1 MYLLASIIARIVGE
15 CGIIAP
21 RDAPRKKTL
30 LNRIYVAL
38 DLETTG
44 LDPQRDSIL
53 EIGAVKF
60 RGDEILDTFTSL
72 VNPGRPVP
80 LKITELTGIE
90 DAMVQNAPSLWSVL
104 PRLSAFVRDLPVIG
118 HNVAFDLGFLRRQ
131 KVLLSNES
139 LDTFELAGILVPH
152 EERYSLG
159 KLTQALGVQEPQD
172 HRALGDAQLA
182 YQLFIK
188 LFDRAC
194 QIPTSTLQEIVELSQ
209 QVRWTPGQ
217 FFEDALKAAA
227 RGAFEAGSIGAQIAA
242 KQAAQKRKTKKA
254 SASSTPMFLPALDA
268 KPLRPSGDASRVPL
282 DVDALAALLEP
293 GGPLSQQFPGYEFR
307 PQQVQMLRA
316 VSQSLNEGS
325 HALVEAG
332 TGTGKSLAYL
342 LPAVHW
348 AHANGQRVVVST
360 NTINLQEQLYHKDL
374 PDLARILSFEFQA
387 AVLKGR
393 SHYLCASRLKALRHA
408 GPASPEEMRVLCKVL
423 LWLPGT
429 VTGDGDELFL
439 PTPVERAVWSRLSAD
454 NEACTPERCA
464 AAQRGECF
472 FYRARKAA
480 ESAHLI
486 IVNHALLLA
495 DIAVDNRA
503 LPEYDYLIVDE
514 AHHLE
519 GATTQQ
525 LSFSVDRNGMQ
536 RLLADIGKV
545 GEGRRAPG
553 LLADL
558 IGRVRHAVPDELAR
572 PVESFVNQAA
582 KTVEG
587 LMRQSDDLFDQVAQF
602 VESAKED
609 KGGEYSFKLR
619 LVPAVRA
626 QPAWSSIE
634 VACDN
639 LGKGLFA
646 VADGL
651 ARLGQALNDLDE
663 YDIPD
668 AQDLLARVL
677 GLRREV
683 AKVREQLYAILC
695 EPESSG
701 IYWAELASDQ
711 NGGWRGGNRLLSLHS
726 APLHTGPLV
735 EKHLFKSKKSV
746 VMTSATLRTGGTFDF
761 IKERLHAWDA
771 DELSVGSPF
780 DFKRSTLLY
789 LVADVPEPGAQ
800 GYQRALEQG
809 LISLCRAMGGRTL
822 VLFTSYSQLRA
833 TNKALAPALVK
844 DDITVYEQS
853 DGSSRRQ
860 LLENFKHAERGVL
873 LGTRS
878 FWEGVDV
885 PGEALSCLA
894 IVRLPFA
901 VPTDPVFAARS
912 ETFDQAF
919 TEYSVPDAI
928 LRFRQGF
935 GRLIRTATDRGVVVV
950 FDRRLLTKTYGQTFL
965 KSLPE
970 CTVRRGTLLELAGAV
985 AEWVKR

>member
-1 MYLLASIIARIVGE
+1 
-15 CGIIAP
+15 
-21 RDAPRKKTL
+21 
-30 LNRIYVAL
+30 
-38 DLETTG
+38 
-44 LDPQRDSIL
+44 
-53 EIGAVKF
+53 
-60 RGDEILDTFTSL
+60 
-72 VNPGRPVP
+72 
-80 LKITELTGIE
+80 
-90 DAMVQNAPSLWSVL
+90 
-104 PRLSAFVRDLPVIG
+104 
-118 HNVAFDLGFLRRQ
+118 
-131 KVLLSNES
+131 
-139 LDTFELAGILVPH
+139 
-152 EERYSLG
+152 
-159 KLTQALGVQEPQD
+159 
-172 HRALGDAQLA
+172 
-182 YQLFIK
+182 
-188 LFDRAC
+188 
-194 QIPTSTLQEIVELSQ
+194 
-209 QVRWTPGQ
+209 
-217 FFEDALKAAA
+217 
-227 RGAFEAGSIGAQIAA
+227 
-242 KQAAQKRKTKKA
+242 
-254 SASSTPMFLPALDA
+254 
-268 KPLRPSGDASRVPL
+268 
-282 DVDALAALLEP
+282 
-293 GGPLSQQFPGYEFR
+293 
-307 PQQVQMLRA
+307 
-316 VSQSLNEGS
+316 
-325 HALVEAG
+325 
-332 TGTGKSLAYL
+332 
-342 LPAVHW
+342 
-348 AHANGQRVVVST
+348 
-360 NTINLQEQLYHKDL
+360 LQEQLYHKDL
-374 PDLARILSFEFQA
+374 PDLARMLPFEFHA

-393 SHYLCASRLKALRHA
+393 SHYLCTTRFKALRHA
-408 GPASPEEMRVLCKVL
+408 GPSTPEEMRVLCKVL

-439 PTPVERAVWSRLSAD
+439 PNPIERAIWSRLSAD

-480 ESAHLI
+480 EAAHVI

-503 LPEYDYLIVDE
+503 LPEYDYLIADE

-519 GATTQQ
+519 DATTQQ

-545 GEGRRAPG
+545 SEGKRASG

-558 IGRVRHAVPDELAR
+558 LGRVRHAVPDELVH
-572 PVESFVNQAA
+572 PVESFVDQTF
-582 KTVEG
+582 KTVDG

-602 VESAKED
+602 VESEKEGN
-609 KGGEYSFKLR
+609 GGEYSFKLR

-646 VADGL
+646 VVDSL
-651 ARLGQALNDLDE
+651 SRLGQALNDLDE

-668 AQDLLARVL
+668 VEDMLARVL
-677 GLRREV
+677 GARREV
-683 AKVREQLYAILC
+683 AEVREQLDAILC
-695 EPESSG
+695 KPESSG
-701 IYWAELASDQ
+701 IYWIELSSDH
-711 NGGWRGGNRLLSLHS
+711 NGGWRGGHRLLSLHS
-726 APLHTGPLV
+726 APLHVGPLV

-771 DELSVGSPF
+771 DELAVGSPF

-809 LISLCRAMGGRTL
+809 LVSLCRAMQGRTL

-833 TNKALAPALVK
+833 TNKALAPALAK
-844 DDITVYEQS
+844 DDITVFEQS
-853 DGSSRRQ
+853 DGTSRRQ
-860 LLENFKHAERGVL
+860 LLENFKNAERGVL

-935 GRLIRTATDRGVVVV
+935 GRLIRTAADRGAVVV

-970 CTVRRGTLLELAGAV
+970 CTVRRGTQSELAGAV
-985 AEWVKR
+985 AEWMKR